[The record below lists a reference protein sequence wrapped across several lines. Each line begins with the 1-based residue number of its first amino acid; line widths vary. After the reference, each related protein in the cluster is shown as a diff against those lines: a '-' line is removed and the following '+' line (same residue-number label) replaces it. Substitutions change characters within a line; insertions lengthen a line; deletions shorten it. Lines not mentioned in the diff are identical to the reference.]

1 MHTGL
6 ENNGKEIQRDL
17 AEISGR
23 NSSVRNMEI
32 SKIFVGVTV
41 DCVPKRAKT
50 DVTFNTRGRG
60 ANILQIW
67 ASPENSRR
75 RSVTLHRGSARRMI
89 HKYVFSGTVHD

>member
-32 SKIFVGVTV
+32 SKIFVAVTF
-41 DCVPKRAKT
+41 DCVPKRATT

-60 ANILQIW
+60 ANIPQICS
-67 ASPENSRR
+67 SPENSRR
-75 RSVTLHRGSARRMI
+75 RRVTLHRGSAIRMI
-89 HKYVFSGTVHD
+89 HKYVFSGTVDD